1 MRILWCACLL
11 LAGCGL
17 GDKPVIDIQDDR
29 APPTAAEL
37 AHQAELKEASDI
49 MQRNEKEVE
58 RLLAEGKV
66 AGIENQVQDAVNRLI
81 IASNAIV
88 VSEGDLRAAKW
99 YEQQVTGKT
108 PTQLIAAFP
117 EK

>member
-1 MRILWCACLL
+1 MRIFLCACLL

-17 GDKPVIDIQDDR
+17 GDEPVLDLEEDR
-29 APPTAAEL
+29 APPIAAEL
-37 AHQAELKEASDI
+37 AHQAELQQSSDI

-58 RLLAEGKV
+58 RLLAEGKA
-66 AGIENQVQDAVNRLI
+66 AGIENQVQAAVNRLI

-108 PTQLIAAFP
+108 PAELIAAFP
-117 EK
+117 EQ